1 VVRNFNLG
9 QNYPNPF
16 NSSTV
21 LNFDLPVPSEVTV
34 TIFSIEGREIEKRE
48 LGLLEAGN
56 HSWRY
61 EAENLVSGNYILRLN
76 AGSFTA
82 SKKFTYLK

>member
-1 VVRNFNLG
+1 M
-9 QNYPNPF
+9 
-16 NSSTV
+16 
-21 LNFDLPVPSEVTV
+21 D
-34 TIFSIEGREIEKRE
+34 GREIDKRT
-48 LGLLEAGN
+48 LGILPAGE

-76 AGSFTA
+76 AGGFTA